1 MVEKRKIF
9 ALDIGTRSVVGI
21 ILEQSGNDYHVADL
35 VVKEHRERAM
45 LDGQI
50 HDIVAVAETISK
62 IKLMLEETHG
72 KLEKVC
78 VAAAG
83 RALKTEKACESIKLS
98 NRKMIT
104 KEDILQL
111 ELSAVQ
117 KAQATAA
124 QKNAAQKIHY
134 YCVGYSVLF
143 YRLNGE
149 EIGNLIDQQGEE
161 ASVSIIATFL
171 PKMVVDSLIAALH
184 RADLEMEAL
193 TLEPI
198 AAINVLIPPSM
209 RRLNVALVDIGA
221 GTSDIAITNTGTVTA
236 YGMVSTAGDEITEA
250 ISDHYLMDFPLA
262 DQTKR
267 NLIHQEMIVI
277 QDILGLE
284 TEIPRAEIIKQILP
298 AIETLASTIAK
309 EIFKLNNE
317 EPPKAVMLV
326 GGGSLT
332 PALPKKLAT
341 LLQLPENRVAIRGT
355 EAIQNLTMATTIQ
368 QGPEFVTPIGIAI
381 ASQKAPVQ
389 YVTVSVN
396 DIPIRLFEINR
407 LTVGDCLLAAGI
419 KIAQLH
425 GKPGMALFITF
436 NGRDLT
442 IPGEH
447 GSAPFLQKNGL
458 TCSLDDLV
466 ANGDQISVVKGKDGK
481 QATVKISELID
492 EPLQKTVYLNG
503 IQQEIK
509 TILKRN
515 GLIVDMETLV
525 QDRDTIEVFFP
536 KTLEELLIHLD
547 GNDVLQQLTP
557 FQVTINGKETFFPAF
572 SHALTVNGKVK
583 KRKDHFHHLDYIEL
597 VKAPPLTVAKLAEL
611 KQLKLR
617 ETMTIYFH
625 DQEIMLEKDIT
636 YFYRRDELLAPNDI
650 VHKYDDISIKAVE
663 AAPFIFQDIFNYVE
677 IEMPPDAQ
685 GQFELLKNG
694 EKSTFYDPL
703 VTGDRLEIIWP
714 LASHTKWKMKTE

>member
-21 ILEQSGNDYHVADL
+21 ILEQSGSDYHVADL

-50 HDIVAVAETISK
+50 HDIVAVAETISE
-62 IKLMLEETHG
+62 IKSMLEETHG
-72 KLEKVC
+72 VLEKVC

-83 RALKTEKACESIKLS
+83 RALKTEKACESMKLS
-98 NRKMIT
+98 NRKLIK

-117 KAQATAA
+117 KAQAVAA
-124 QKNAAQKIHY
+124 QKNVDQKIHY

-184 RADLEMEAL
+184 RSDLEMEAL

-221 GTSDIAITNTGTVTA
+221 GTSDIAITNIGTVTA

-250 ISDHYLMDFPLA
+250 ISDQYLMDFPLA

-267 NLIHQEMIVI
+267 NLMHQEMIVI

-284 TEIPRAEIIKQILP
+284 TEIPKQEIIKQISP
-298 AIETLASTIAK
+298 AIDTLASTIAK
-309 EIFKLNNE
+309 EIYNLNNNE
-317 EPPKAVMLV
+317 APKAVMLV

-332 PALPKKLAT
+332 PALPKKLAA

-355 EAIQNLTMATTIQ
+355 EAIQNLTMATNIQ

-396 DIPIRLFEINR
+396 DIPIRLFEINQ
-407 LTVGDCLLAAGI
+407 LTVGDCLLGAGI

-425 GKPGMALFITF
+425 GKPGMALFVTF
-436 NGRDLT
+436 NGRNLT

-447 GSAPFLQKNGL
+447 GSSPVLQKNSI
-458 TCSLDDLV
+458 TCNLDDPV
-466 ANGDQISVVKGKDGK
+466 KNGDQISVVKGNDGK
-481 QATVKISELID
+481 QATVKIGELVD
-492 EPLQKTVYLNG
+492 EAIQKTVYLNG
-503 IQQEIK
+503 IQHEMK

-515 GLIVDMETLV
+515 GLIVDMEALV
-525 QDRDTIEVFFP
+525 QDRDTIEVFIP
-536 KTLEELLIHLD
+536 KTLEELLINLNA
-547 GNDVLQQLTP
+547 NDLLQQLTP
-557 FQVTINGKETFFPAF
+557 FQLTINGKETFLPSFTP
-572 SHALTVNGKVK
+572 ALTVNGKVK
-583 KRKDHFHHLDYIEL
+583 KCKGLFHHLDRIEL
-597 VKAPPLTVAKLAEL
+597 VKAPHLTVAKLAKL
-611 KQLKLR
+611 KQLKLK

-625 DQEIMLEKDIT
+625 DQEIVLEKDST
-636 YFYRRDELLAPNDI
+636 FFYRNGELLSPNDI
-650 VHKYDDISIKAVE
+650 VHKYDDIHIKAGE
-663 AAPFIFQDIFNYVE
+663 ITPFIFQDIFNYIE
-677 IEMPPDAQ
+677 IEMPTDAQ

-694 EKSTFYDPL
+694 EKSTFYDPI

-714 LASHTKWKMKTE
+714 LASHTKWKIK